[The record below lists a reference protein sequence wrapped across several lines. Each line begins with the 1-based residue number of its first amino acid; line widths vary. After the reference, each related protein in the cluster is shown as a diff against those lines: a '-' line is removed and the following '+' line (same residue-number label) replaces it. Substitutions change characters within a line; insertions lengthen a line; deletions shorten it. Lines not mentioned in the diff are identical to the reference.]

1 MTVLVQKFGGT
12 SLQSQESISK
22 VISHIKYAVE
32 RQYKLVVVVSAL
44 GRSPDPYATDTLLSL
59 LGGSVP
65 FQNKREMDLLMS
77 CGETIAS
84 IVLSNEL
91 QKNHMN
97 STALTGGQAGIT
109 TTAEFTQAEIKGVDT
124 TRLEKELNNFDVVIV
139 AGFQGQTTD
148 GEITTIGRGGSDTT
162 AAALGVALNAENVEI
177 FTDVNGIM
185 TADPRVAES
194 ARPLKNVTYSDCCN
208 LANQGAK
215 VIHPRAVEIVG
226 EASVPL
232 HVRCTYAEESGT
244 LVTDSNPDQS
254 ITGIAHKSGL
264 THIKIAVEKNRR
276 RFQGDVF
283 KEFLAAGIDVDLA
296 AISPTGL
303 LFTIPGI
310 NTETAIGLLK
320 NMECKPQVIENC
332 AKVSVVGNSLSE
344 APATSEI
351 AEKLAEKDIQII
363 QSATSH
369 TTIGILIHEM
379 DLIKTV
385 NLLHDTFQLSQPLE
399 SVVTK

>member
-22 VISHIKYAVE
+22 VVSHIKNAVE

-44 GRSPDPYATDTLLSL
+44 GRRPDPYATDTLLSL
-59 LGGSVP
+59 VGGSVP
-65 FQNKREMDLLMS
+65 FQNEREMDLLMS

-91 QKNHMN
+91 QKNHIS

-109 TTAEFTQAEIKGVDT
+109 TTADYTQAEIESVGT
-124 TRLEKELNNFDVVIV
+124 TRLEKDLNNFDVVVV

-162 AAALGVALNAENVEI
+162 AAALGVALNAESVEI

-215 VIHPRAVEIVG
+215 VIHPRAVEIA
-226 EASVPL
+226 EKASVPL
-232 HVRCTYAEESGT
+232 HVRSTYAIESGT
-244 LVTDSNPDQS
+244 LVTSSGPDQS

-264 THIKIAVEKNRR
+264 THIKIAVEKEEHRTN
-276 RFQGDVF
+276 VF
-283 KEFLAAGIDVDLA
+283 KKLSEAGISVDF
-296 AISPTGL
+296 SDTSQTGV
-303 LFTIPGI
+303 LFTILKA
-310 NTETAIGLLK
+310 NRQAVIGLLE
-320 NMECKPQVIENC
+320 NLNCKPQIIENC
-332 AKVSVVGNSLSE
+332 AKVSVVGNGLPE
-344 APATSEI
+344 APAASEI
-351 AEKLAEKDIQII
+351 EEKLAEKDVQII
-363 QSATSH
+363 QSAASH
-369 TTIGILIHEM
+369 TTIGILIHEI
-379 DLIKTV
+379 DLVNTV
-385 NLLHDTFQLSQPLE
+385 NLLHDKFQLSQPLE